1 MNFLDNQKN
10 YAIPN
15 TLYSENQ
22 RLRWTGS
29 YTQAIELLRIIPH
42 FKSSESLF
50 EFFDIDEFPLAIIK
64 NWNLEEISK
73 SALFFYL
80 ENLFSDKK
88 RIQAN
93 LMSAY
98 AWQVISGLII
108 NSEISTSILDFI
120 KELDLV
126 KISQNKIIIS
136 GSCQSIERIYNF
148 EKRIFNEI
156 GLQNLLSFLKIDLD
170 SRNFL
175 IEQAF
180 EKKNLKNIAAFLFSY
195 EARLDKTFVLTQ
207 TLRNYKD
214 QNFDKNLKK
223 TDSEIEKV
231 LTDILQV
238 QMAEL
243 ETFDIFDLF
252 ESDEAAKSKK
262 DFIFFYSFYQELF
275 EDLISKEKTNTRPI
289 FELFEEFLL
298 NSEQK
303 IILLKNISFTDLSKI
318 INKFFFAKKNQINKI
333 FEKNQ
338 QFFSYYLLQTG
349 LGAILL
355 GIIVVGITIVKAPG
369 VVRRINE
376 SRPASPPFAMM
387 SYNCYYSRK
396 QIVPK
401 LPQITETSTSFIQP
415 SQTSSVLQV
424 NKSLS
429 TPRPVQTRSTSLV
442 TAKAQQPVAL
452 TQVKQNCSKVEQ
464 VLQRTF
470 NNTPTTVQV
479 NVGYE
484 FDKPTGLWVS
494 TNKANIL
501 NTVGTYADN
510 EKVKTA
516 FVKIAGENGLQVQ
529 KVPQDRE
536 HVTVGPILR
545 SYGIPREGGATFLML
560 RPHHVVHTNVMDVSL
575 PLQFGYDPQKGNAID
590 WHEHLADVYD
600 SNLVEL
606 YDSNPTSKYLLK
618 DNTKAVETL
627 AVYGIDMDDVR
638 NAARTVHNIDINR
651 LNELDIPHQLL
662 LPTSHINM
670 LCQKGKQDFDLF
682 TQKSSPGCSINYSAN
697 KASQFLEVGLEEA
710 ININR
715 FYHSLEPYFVQGT
728 TERATIQSS
737 HRQFKNAVNES
748 IAFTID
754 RGGSINQ
761 NLVQEFETRFPS
773 GRLYDLD
780 QAENVARTEFAL
792 ENVKRGIPS
801 CLWST
806 NSPTN
811 FD

>member
-262 DFIFFYSFYQELF
+262 DFIFFLF
-275 EDLISKEKTNTRPI
+275 
-289 FELFEEFLL
+289 FL
-298 NSEQK
+298 SR
-303 IILLKNISFTDLSKI
+303 
-318 INKFFFAKKNQINKI
+318 
-333 FEKNQ
+333 
-338 QFFSYYLLQTG
+338 
-349 LGAILL
+349 
-355 GIIVVGITIVKAPG
+355 IVRG
-369 VVRRINE
+369 
-376 SRPASPPFAMM
+376 
-387 SYNCYYSRK
+387 
-396 QIVPK
+396 
-401 LPQITETSTSFIQP
+401 
-415 SQTSSVLQV
+415 
-424 NKSLS
+424 
-429 TPRPVQTRSTSLV
+429 
-442 TAKAQQPVAL
+442 
-452 TQVKQNCSKVEQ
+452 
-464 VLQRTF
+464 F
-470 NNTPTTVQV
+470 N
-479 NVGYE
+479 
-484 FDKPTGLWVS
+484 
-494 TNKANIL
+494 
-501 NTVGTYADN
+501 
-510 EKVKTA
+510 
-516 FVKIAGENGLQVQ
+516 
-529 KVPQDRE
+529 
-536 HVTVGPILR
+536 
-545 SYGIPREGGATFLML
+545 
-560 RPHHVVHTNVMDVSL
+560 
-575 PLQFGYDPQKGNAID
+575 
-590 WHEHLADVYD
+590 
-600 SNLVEL
+600 
-606 YDSNPTSKYLLK
+606 
-618 DNTKAVETL
+618 
-627 AVYGIDMDDVR
+627 
-638 NAARTVHNIDINR
+638 
-651 LNELDIPHQLL
+651 
-662 LPTSHINM
+662 
-670 LCQKGKQDFDLF
+670 
-682 TQKSSPGCSINYSAN
+682 
-697 KASQFLEVGLEEA
+697 
-710 ININR
+710 
-715 FYHSLEPYFVQGT
+715 
-728 TERATIQSS
+728 
-737 HRQFKNAVNES
+737 
-748 IAFTID
+748 
-754 RGGSINQ
+754 
-761 NLVQEFETRFPS
+761 
-773 GRLYDLD
+773 
-780 QAENVARTEFAL
+780 
-792 ENVKRGIPS
+792 
-801 CLWST
+801 
-806 NSPTN
+806 
-811 FD
+811 